1 MLRRTSDSALGKL
14 IIYSRQT
21 RFHLGNY
28 EWVGRKFMQ
37 KGTAGWESWTKIE
50 VAFECLNA
58 VDHWVTVA
66 SSNKVYRTYQTNE

>member
-1 MLRRTSDSALGKL
+1 
-14 IIYSRQT
+14 
-21 RFHLGNY
+21 
-28 EWVGRKFMQ
+28 MQ

-66 SSNKVYRTYQTNE
+66 SSNKVYRTSQTNELDTMNNMILAHNMLMKWEKSIEYIFCFQCGLE